1 MSDREQPRPT
11 SVVTRDGLE
20 ITAPTREVQGT
31 LVGFFV
37 LLVIVIPVFI
47 TFYNQSRAHGIED
60 WLHLLDG
67 LFGWTW
73 LGAGLLL
80 AILTVS
86 FSHRSNVR
94 CLIGPRVILREGR
107 VGRIVLSSDSWRRP
121 KAVRVDTG
129 SDVGERSYLRIRG
142 GRWYSP
148 ETRISGLHTEDAER
162 LAAQVRS
169 WLEAPEEAPV
179 EEAESGSMGIAAAE
193 TALSIVSSRL
203 SMVFPLLIATVSL
216 LLLVIVWQLHQA
228 QGGHGVPLPR
238 MDLVAEGELIEHRW
252 VIHAPFG
259 EHGPND
265 PRAYLRLGVAY
276 VPEDG
281 VSRTLWLR
289 TRHAPPLSGIRR
301 EMGITSA
308 MVGLPSLEF
317 QLPTWMAEVTASGEG
332 WAEWRAIGEDP
343 AASFRSRHAAELLA
357 PLDDPFDNLLR
368 SWTAPVAD
376 WRIAYNGEVPER
388 AMPLQWAEAER
399 LAMEQL
405 NMRDLLVPG
414 GVALLLVLL
423 TLPGIFSFGS
433 RRSIG
438 RLLAV
443 AVVLAIPWWAEH
455 AEAGVSR
462 LAAGGWALDFAYDR
476 LRNTLPEESRRHAV
490 LQRTRA
496 PSAAAPGSPIAWSP
510 ERSESAELLRTL
522 DLMTPPTG
530 LPLPHFDA
538 VADAMRTRA
547 RSALLAM
554 TPEELLAFAEM
565 YEAADHRTAR
575 RTLHRV
581 VVMPSL
587 CAVIDGPPLS
597 PDLHRRLEYV
607 RTGGPMG
614 DVEPCGAN
622 SGR

>member
-1 MSDREQPRPT
+1 
-11 SVVTRDGLE
+11 
-20 ITAPTREVQGT
+20 
-31 LVGFFV
+31 
-37 LLVIVIPVFI
+37 
-47 TFYNQSRAHGIED
+47 
-60 WLHLLDG
+60 
-67 LFGWTW
+67 
-73 LGAGLLL
+73 
-80 AILTVS
+80 
-86 FSHRSNVR
+86 
-94 CLIGPRVILREGR
+94 
-107 VGRIVLSSDSWRRP
+107 
-121 KAVRVDTG
+121 
-129 SDVGERSYLRIRG
+129 
-142 GRWYSP
+142 
-148 ETRISGLHTEDAER
+148 
-162 LAAQVRS
+162 
-169 WLEAPEEAPV
+169 
-179 EEAESGSMGIAAAE
+179 
-193 TALSIVSSRL
+193 
-203 SMVFPLLIATVSL
+203 
-216 LLLVIVWQLHQA
+216 
-228 QGGHGVPLPR
+228 
-238 MDLVAEGELIEHRW
+238 
-252 VIHAPFG
+252 
-259 EHGPND
+259 
-265 PRAYLRLGVAY
+265 
-276 VPEDG
+276 
-281 VSRTLWLR
+281 
-289 TRHAPPLSGIRR
+289 
-301 EMGITSA
+301 
-308 MVGLPSLEF
+308 
-317 QLPTWMAEVTASGEG
+317 
-332 WAEWRAIGEDP
+332 
-343 AASFRSRHAAELLA
+343 
-357 PLDDPFDNLLR
+357 
-368 SWTAPVAD
+368 VAD